1 MRGDEV
7 RVWDGKEEE
16 LFFFW
21 GMEDLWTEGKASEEC
36 PADIISLLS
45 GEEGKV
51 ICRFGWVSNM
61 VKVLLKELWIAGA
74 GGGGKPFTL
83 LYGRDLEIL
92 REYHSI
98 LDYAMIS
105 EVC

>member
-74 GGGGKPFTL
+74 GGGGSHSHCFME
-83 LYGRDLEIL
+83 EIL
-92 REYHSI
+92 KYLENIIVY
-98 LDYAMIS
+98 
-105 EVC
+105 